1 MPNLYNTFNT
11 YGNSGIL
18 PVTLGAATAGP
29 PGNTYGIPP
38 SDYNDPSLGIGI
50 GTSGPVN
57 LTTGNSNPYGYGTD
71 YNDPSLGIGIA
82 TSGPFNLSGGSN
94 LYEQNI
100 LDWYSNQPALPIP
113 TPASSFPGPNNYYLP
128 GSWYEDDPNIFPVI
142 PGTFMGGIVVQG
154 TNTPGNNYYNPGQDH
169 WYQNDSNI
177 FPTTIGTNEAG
188 PQGPIPPGNYNY
200 WTYSITNGLS
210 GQYGPYLDLN
220 PPVDG
225 TNTVL
230 TAPIGLGYSIQTWST
245 DNNPFSVASQFY
257 TPGQDLT
264 QGVDISWVKK
274 NLSSPNLFRGGGF
287 SYPDTLSIVK
297 DNRAGD
303 ADSQLKN
310 VGTRVATSAIGL
322 LPVDIDPFG
331 DLTPSYSVLPFNK
344 LYKPRGFKYQ
354 DFRSRIHTEDSI
366 RLDGAS
372 ASKRFGSPVSATAI
386 AYAAATALPFGGT
399 YSVFNLETTYGF
411 GNQGSIGALRK
422 DFTARSEAATNLNRS
437 LIQAPEK
444 PNPYEA
450 TKNLLERF
458 NEFRGDKVNV
468 IDFGKR
474 TKNSIYKWKNK
485 AGLLGGLNLPGALD
499 PTITQ
504 DFIKFYF
511 TGPKL
516 HAGSDKEEDDVLVF
530 RAILTNLND
539 SFQANWNETR
549 IMGRGDPNYSY
560 NGFSRDLS
568 IDFTVYATDRDEMKP
583 MYRKLNYLAS
593 YMAPEYSDDTI
604 ALVAPWLRITVGDL
618 FLHQPAIISSMYYTF
633 VDAETNW
640 ETNITKDPL
649 MKQAPFKVEVNMQLQ
664 LITDYLPQKR
674 GRMYSL
680 AKEFDENGQPKYG
693 ENSDWLADAEETE
706 TKIMEEADAP
716 AAAAGPPPGPPPGAI
731 GKGG

>member
-18 PVTLGAATAGP
+18 PVTLGASTAGP
-29 PGNTYGIPP
+29 AGNTYGIPP

-57 LTTGNSNPYGYGTD
+57 LTTGNSNPYGISSDYDTPPVQSSNTPGPIGNFWNSGNDYNDPGLGIGTATIGPTNLITGNINLYGYGTD
-71 YNDPSLGIGIA
+71 YNDPALGIGTA
-82 TSGPFNLSGGSN
+82 
-94 LYEQNI
+94 
-100 LDWYSNQPALPIP
+100 
-113 TPASSFPGPNNYYLP
+113 
-128 GSWYEDDPNIFPVI
+128 
-142 PGTFMGGIVVQG
+142 
-154 TNTPGNNYYNPGQDH
+154 
-169 WYQNDSNI
+169 
-177 FPTTIGTNEAG
+177 TIGPTNL
-188 PQGPIPPGNYNY
+188 ITGNYNY
-200 WTYSITNGLS
+200 WTYSITNGLA
-210 GQYGPYLDLN
+210 GQYGPYIDLN
-220 PPVDG
+220 EPVVG

-230 TAPIGLGYSIQTWST
+230 TAPWGGAFFSYQTWST

-274 NLSSPNLFRGGGF
+274 NFTKADLKAVPENPDLFRGEGF

-354 DFRSRIHTEDSI
+354 DFRSRIKTEDSI

-422 DFTARSEAATNLNRS
+422 DFTARSEAATNLS
-437 LIQAPEK
+437 VHLIKDDKKQ
-444 PNPYEA
+444 NPYQA
-450 TKNLLERF
+450 TKNLLEKF

-593 YMAPEYSDDTI
+593 YTAPEYSDDTI

-680 AKEFDENGQPKYG
+680 AKEFEKTGQPKYG
-693 ENSDWLADAEETE
+693 ENSDWLADAEETQ

-716 AAAAGPPPGPPPGAI
+716 AGE
-731 GKGG
+731 